1 MRAFDGPSRVR
12 RRPLLEVDARGALG
26 LVGTLVKYLALA
38 PLFPAALALAYH
50 EPPWPFLGTSAI
62 VGAVGVA
69 LERFGGEA
77 RASVGSREGYLVVAL
92 TWLLAGVVGGLP
104 YLLAGQEHLD
114 RPVDALFEGM
124 SGFTTTGATLLV
136 DIESLGNAMAMW
148 RQFTQWLGGLGI
160 IVLVLAVLPRMRV
173 GGRQILESELPGP
186 EVDQLGERIR
196 QTVRRIWVLYLGL
209 TVAEALVLAVLGWT
223 GIDDAMTPFEAVA
236 HAFTTIPTGGFSTE
250 SRSIEAF
257 GAATQWV
264 VVAFMVL
271 AGLNFALLWRAVIGR
286 RPTVLLRDEEIRVYL
301 FLLGLASTVL
311 VVELATETIA
321 GSDAPVRTGVFQAVS
336 LMTGTGYATADFADW
351 TTLTLMVLVL
361 LMFIGGSAG
370 STTGSVKVLRH
381 LLLGKVLRR
390 EFRQTLSP
398 ELVVPVRLNGK
409 IVDEQTLRAVTSF
422 ILLYLGLFIAGTA
435 VIGIDSALQGPDLTP
450 VDVISA
456 AAATLGNVGPATGP
470 IGPMAS
476 YEPFSD
482 VSTVVMS
489 GLMWLGRIEVI
500 PVIVL
505 LTRRYWRV

>member
-1 MRAFDGPSRVR
+1 MRASGRPSGVR
-12 RRPLLEVDARGALG
+12 RRPLLEIDARGALG
-26 LVGTLVKYLALA
+26 LVGTIVKYLALA
-38 PLFPAALALAYH
+38 PLFPAVLAVAYD
-50 EPPWPFLGTSAI
+50 ESPWPFLGTTAI
-62 VGAVGVA
+62 VGVVGLV
-69 LERFGGEA
+69 LERIGGEA
-77 RASVGSREGYLVVAL
+77 RMRVGSREGYLVVAVA
-92 TWLLAGVVGGLP
+92 WLLAGVMGGLP

-160 IVLVLAVLPRMRV
+160 IVLVLAVLPRLRV
-173 GGRQILESELPGP
+173 GGRQILETELPGP

-209 TVAEALVLAVLGWT
+209 TVAEALVLSMLGWT
-223 GIDDAMTPFEAVA
+223 GADEAMTPFDAVA
-236 HAFTTIPTGGFSTE
+236 HAFTTIPTGGFSTQ

-257 GAATQWV
+257 GAATQWTI
-264 VVAFMVL
+264 VAFMVL

-286 RPTVLLRDEEIRVYL
+286 RPKVLFRDEEIRVYL
-301 FLLGLASTVL
+301 ILLALASGVL

-336 LMTGTGYATADFADW
+336 LMTGTGYATADFANW
-351 TTLTLMVLVL
+351 TTVSLMVLVL
-361 LMFIGGSAG
+361 LMFVGGSAG

-390 EFRQTLSP
+390 ELRQTLSD
-398 ELVVPVRLNGK
+398 ELIIPIRLNGRV
-409 IVDEQTLRAVTSF
+409 VDEQTLRAVTSF
-422 ILLYLGLFIAGTA
+422 VLLYLGLFVVGTA
-435 VIGIDSALQGPDLTP
+435 VIAVDSALQGPSLTP
-450 VDVISA
+450 VDVIST

-470 IGPMAS
+470 IGPMLS
-476 YEPFSD
+476 YEPYSD
-482 VSTVVMS
+482 VSTLVMTL
-489 GLMWLGRIEVI
+489 LMWLGRIEVI